1 MVPYFLAS
9 NLNRQDSKYAQFTLL
24 DLVVELS
31 ASPRTQMR
39 MKHAMVINIS
49 GRKGGGLF
57 LDKWCEHCVRKI
69 KNCLKG
75 CSGKVDDLLIR
86 VVQNAHFLH

>member
-9 NLNRQDSKYAQFTLL
+9 NLNRQNSKYAQFTLL
-24 DLVVELS
+24 DLAVELS

-49 GRKGGGLF
+49 GRRGGGLF
-57 LDKWCEHCVRKI
+57 LAL
-69 KNCLKG
+69 CLKVMFNKKR
-75 CSGKVDDLLIR
+75 SALLR
-86 VVQNAHFLH
+86 GDTLG